1 MTTPERTDQTP
12 REKNVDQTKINLYHR
27 ELGLLQRK
35 LKVHRLMVG
44 GRWEEI
50 GRLQFD
56 FMVANGLAPTSTLL
70 DVGCGALR
78 GGLHFVD
85 YLDDGNYYGIDIN
98 KSLLKAG
105 EQELRSAGLNK
116 QVHLHRTDQF
126 DASGFNTQFDFGISV
141 SLLTHLPANHIIYCF
156 MQMRRVMH
164 EASRFYFTFY
174 EVPELPI
181 PDTFSR
187 GAFAT
192 HFLSDPYHYTRDH
205 IENFARTAGL
215 APHYIG
221 DWDHPLGQQMLEL
234 RLP

>member
-1 MTTPERTDQTP
+1 V
-12 REKNVDQTKINLYHR
+12 NLTKINQYYR
-27 ELGLLQRK
+27 NLGPIERK

-44 GRWEEI
+44 GLWDEI

-56 FMVANGLAPTSTLL
+56 FMVSEGLAPESTLL

-78 GGLHFVD
+78 GGLHFVE
-85 YLDDGNYYGIDIN
+85 YLDDGKYHGIDIN

-105 EQELRSAGLNK
+105 EQELRWAGLDK
-116 QVHLHRTDQF
+116 QVHLHRTDDF
-126 DASGFNTQFDFGISV
+126 DASGFGVQFDYGVSV
-141 SLLTHLPANHIIYCF
+141 SLLTHLTANQIIYCF

-164 EASRFYFTFY
+164 KDSRFFFTIF

-181 PDTFSR
+181 PD
-187 GAFAT
+187 AFERKEVTT
-192 HFLSDPYHYTRDH
+192 HFLSDPFHYTRDQM
-205 IENFARTAGL
+205 EYFARSAGL

-221 DWDHPLGQQMLEL
+221 DWGHPRGQLMLEL

>member
-1 MTTPERTDQTP
+1 
-12 REKNVDQTKINLYHR
+12 VDLTRINQYHR
-27 ELGLLQRK
+27 DLGPFQRRMK
-35 LKVHRLMVG
+35 IHRLMVG
-44 GRWEEI
+44 GRWDEI

-56 FMVANGLAPTSTLL
+56 FMTSQGLLPSSTLL

-78 GGLHFVD
+78 GGLHFVR
-85 YLDDGNYYGIDIN
+85 YLDDGNYHGIDIN

-116 QVHLHRTDQF
+116 QVHLHRTDEF
-126 DASGFNTQFDFGISV
+126 DASGFDVQFDFAISV
-141 SLLTHLPANHIIYCF
+141 SLLTHVSANQVIYCF

-181 PDTFSR
+181 PDTYPR
-187 GAFAT
+187 EGNLAT
-192 HFLSDPYHYTRDH
+192 HFLSDPFHYTRDQ
-205 IENFARTAGL
+205 IEYFARSAGL

-221 DWDHPLGQQMLEL
+221 DWGHPSGQQMLEL
-234 RLP
+234 RLPQLL

>member
-1 MTTPERTDQTP
+1 MDL
-12 REKNVDQTKINLYHR
+12 TKINQYAR
-27 ELGLLQRK
+27 ELSPIQRK
-35 LKVHRLMVG
+35 LKLHRIMVG
-44 GRWEEI
+44 GRWDEI

-56 FMVANGLAPTSTLL
+56 FMKSQGLTSASTLL

-78 GGLHFVD
+78 GGLHFVR

-98 KSLLKAG
+98 QSLLKAG
-105 EQELRSAGLNK
+105 EQELRSAGLDK

-126 DASGFNTQFDFGISV
+126 DAAGFNVQFDFGISV
-141 SLLTHLPANHIIYCF
+141 SLLTHVTANQVIYCF

-164 EASRFYFTFY
+164 ERSRFYFTFY

-181 PDTFSR
+181 PDTYPR
-187 GAFAT
+187 GKGLAT
-192 HFLSDPYHYTRDH
+192 HFLSDPFHYTRDQ
-205 IENFARTAGL
+205 IEYCARTAGL

-221 DWDHPLGQQMLEL
+221 EWGHPTGQQMLEL

>member
-1 MTTPERTDQTP
+1 M
-12 REKNVDQTKINLYHR
+12 NLTKINQYYR
-27 ELGLLQRK
+27 NLGPIERK

-44 GRWEEI
+44 GLWDEV

-56 FMVANGLAPTSTLL
+56 FMVSQGLTPQSTLL

-78 GGLHFVD
+78 GGLHFVQ
-85 YLDDGNYYGIDIN
+85 YLDDGKYYGIDIN

-105 EQELRSAGLNK
+105 EQELGWAGVDK
-116 QVHLHRTDQF
+116 QVHLHQTDDF
-126 DASGFNTQFDFGISV
+126 DASGFGVQFDYGISV
-141 SLLTHLPANHIIYCF
+141 SLLTHLTANQIVYCF

-164 EASRFYFTFY
+164 KDSRFFFTIF

-181 PDTFSR
+181 PDSFEGKEVT
-187 GAFAT
+187 T
-192 HFLSDPYHYTRDH
+192 HFLSDPFHYTRDQM
-205 IENFARTAGL
+205 EYFARSAGL

-221 DWDHPLGQQMLEL
+221 DWGHPRGQLMVEL

>member
-1 MTTPERTDQTP
+1 M
-12 REKNVDQTKINLYHR
+12 NVDQTRINQYHR
-27 ELGLLQRK
+27 ELGPIQRK
-35 LKVHRLMVG
+35 LKIHRLFVG

-56 FMVANGLAPTSTLL
+56 FMVSQGLVPTSKLL

-78 GGLHFVD
+78 GGLHFVR

-105 EQELRSAGLNK
+105 KQELRSAGLDK

-126 DASGFNTQFDFGISV
+126 DASDFNVQFDFGISV
-141 SLLTHLPANHIIYCF
+141 SLLTHVTANQIIYCF

-181 PDTFSR
+181 PDGYPRETLS
-187 GAFAT
+187 T
-192 HFLSDPYHYTRDH
+192 YFLSDPFHYTRDQM
-205 IENFARTAGL
+205 EYFARSAGL

-221 DWDHPLGQQMLEL
+221 DWGHPMGQQMLEL